1 MRKLEM
7 TVWAVLVSG
16 SSRGEGIFSH
26 AFAWGSSLQAF
37 ALDFLCPD
45 RLLITVLTK
54 SSANVEEAT
63 FIILL

>member
-1 MRKLEM
+1 M

-16 SSRGEGIFSH
+16 NSSGEGNFSH
-26 AFAWGSSLQAF
+26 AFAWGSSCRAV
-37 ALDFLCPD
+37 DFDVLCPD